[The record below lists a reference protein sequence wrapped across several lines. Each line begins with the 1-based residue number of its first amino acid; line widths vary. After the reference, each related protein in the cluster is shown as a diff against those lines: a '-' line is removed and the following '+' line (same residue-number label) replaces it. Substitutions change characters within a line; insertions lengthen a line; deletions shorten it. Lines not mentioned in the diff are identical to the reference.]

1 LHLNLINNKMKKL
14 EEKELERIVELK
26 TTGEKLQFEVGA
38 VEFQKKLLLDQLLV
52 VAKEN
57 EEFSK
62 ELFEKYGDCTID
74 ISTGEIKEKEVEE
87 VTDAE

>member
-1 LHLNLINNKMKKL
+1 MKKL

-62 ELFEKYGDCTID
+62 ELFDKYGDCVID
-74 ISTGEIKEKEVEE
+74 IATGEIKEKEQEE
-87 VTDAE
+87 TNG